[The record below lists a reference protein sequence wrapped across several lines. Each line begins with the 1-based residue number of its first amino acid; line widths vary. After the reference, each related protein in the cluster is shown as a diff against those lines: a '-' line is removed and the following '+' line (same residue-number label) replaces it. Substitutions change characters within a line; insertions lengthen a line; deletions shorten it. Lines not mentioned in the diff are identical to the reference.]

1 MIYFYYIFLILLLFL
16 FILKNIKVI
25 LYYFGGKYKSL
36 GINSNCYTGIL
47 PNRDAPF
54 WAILKKQFGDKEE
67 ISQYFVLKLKLY
79 IFSPFSNCIAQNFA
93 QKGASLLGEKFILLL
108 FLHMCCLLFCCM
120 VLFALVLL
128 LLSLLIVVYRNFLLL
143 ILAFRSKRLCLCSF
157 VLIFLLILRLCLGR
171 SFVLLLLFLLM
182 CVILPIFVLYILH
195 V

>member
-93 QKGASLLGEKFILLL
+93 QKGASLLGESCSFGRKIYFITFSAYVLFTILLYGA
-108 FLHMCCLLFCCM
+108 FCVSSPASVIINCS
-120 VLFALVLL
+120 
-128 LLSLLIVVYRNFLLL
+128 LSKL
-143 ILAFRSKRLCLCSF
+143 SSF
-157 VLIFLLILRLCLGR
+157 NTGV
-171 SFVLLLLFLLM
+171 SFQASMSL
-182 CVILPIFVLYILH
+182 
-195 V
+195 